1 VGGARR
7 FVSSRM
13 RVEPLPR
20 SGCRAGLCKVTDNGR
35 FADGWSSRRFGSCM
49 LNCAVIV
56 APVYVQSEVGT
67 IGSQTDLAG
76 RDADALGRQSPLPHV
91 DPLD

>member
-1 VGGARR
+1 
-7 FVSSRM
+7 
-13 RVEPLPR
+13 
-20 SGCRAGLCKVTDNGR
+20 
-35 FADGWSSRRFGSCM
+35 M

-91 DPLD
+91 DPPLD